1 MVTVQIPAKEL
12 KCLREHLMKAEEI
25 LNRLGFGLD
34 GNSPTNIAVKKEP
47 TNKQRIKNYDEVL
60 SLGKKNSKPKH
71 LQK

>member
-1 MVTVQIPAKEL
+1 MEVSIKEIN
-12 KCLREHLMKAEEI
+12 CLREHIKQATEI

-34 GNSPTNIAVKKEP
+34 GGTAKRTAVKKEP
-47 TNKQRIKNYDEVL
+47 AKKERLRNWDEVL